1 MIRFTVVTDDA
12 SERARQRI
20 EAVKGLYRKAFP
32 YDLLYPD
39 KIAALIAERASL
51 DFDVLL
57 LVGED
62 GRGQTLG
69 FTLLFFFADLQVAYL
84 DYIASDP
91 ARRTRGI
98 GSALYEATRELALRK
113 GARGM
118 FLDVPPD
125 ERERLKEPER
135 LAVNRRRLA
144 FYERFDARPIVGTL
158 YEALDTESNQ
168 GYPTFLVFDPLGRR
182 FALRRLQL
190 RKVIRRIL
198 RAKYGLRRDDPEV
211 VRIVHSVR
219 DDPVTIRR
227 PRYAA
232 PDETSVDL
240 DFLKPI
246 HLVVGR
252 HYELHHLRE
261 RGYVE
266 RPARIDSILRGLA
279 DFPLERVK
287 PRHFGDAPIR
297 AVHDPALVTYLAT
310 VCARLKPGHLVY
322 PEVFPIR
329 RPDRQ
334 PKELE
339 IRAGYYCLDTFTPL
353 SNTAY
358 LAARAAVDCAITAAD
373 VIADGARVAY
383 ALCRPPGHH
392 AEIRAFGGFCY
403 FNNAAIAANR
413 LSRGGKRVALLDV
426 DHHHGNGSQEIFYRR
441 SDVFTVSIHGHPN
454 LHYPHFSGFADERGA
469 GDGVGFNRNYPLKD
483 GIGDDAYI
491 EVLDDALKQ
500 IGRFRPDYLVLSLG
514 FDIMRGDP
522 TGGFVVTTR
531 GIRTIGNRI
540 GRLGL
545 PTLIV
550 QEGGYSRHNLRVGAR
565 AFFLG
570 LSATLY

>member
-1 MIRFTVVTDDA
+1 MIRFSVVTDDA

-20 EAVKGLYRKAFP
+20 DAVRALYRKAFP
-32 YDLLYPD
+32 YDPLYPD
-39 KIAALIAERASL
+39 KIAALIAGRASH

-62 GRGQTLG
+62 GSGQVVG
-69 FTLLFFFADLQVAYL
+69 FSLVFHFADLQVAYL

-144 FYERFDARPIVGTL
+144 FYERFGARPITGTL
-158 YEALDTESNQ
+158 YDALDTHSNQ
-168 GYPTFLVFDPLGRR
+168 GYPTFLVFDPLGHR
-182 FALRRLQL
+182 ATLRRLQL

-211 VRIVHSVR
+211 VRILHSVR
-219 DDPVTIRR
+219 DDPVAIRP
-227 PRYAA
+227 PRYATVDEA
-232 PDETSVDL
+232 PVEVGH
-240 DFLKPI
+240 LKTLQ
-246 HLVVGR
+246 LVVGR

-279 DFPLERVK
+279 DMPIERVP
-287 PRHFGDAPIR
+287 PRHFGDAPIL

-310 VCARLKPGHLVY
+310 VCARLKPGRLVY

-334 PKELE
+334 PRELE
-339 IRAGYYCLDTFTPL
+339 TRAGYFCLDTFTPL

-373 VIADGARVAY
+373 LVADGARVAY

-413 LSRGGKRVALLDV
+413 LSANGKRVAILDI

-441 SDVFTVSIHGHPN
+441 SDVLTVSIHGHPN

-469 GDGVGFNRNYPLKD
+469 GDGIGFNRNHPLKD
-483 GIGDDAYI
+483 GIGDDAYVA
-491 EVLDDALKQ
+491 VLDEALKQ

-531 GIRTIGNRI
+531 GMRTIGTRI
-540 GRLGL
+540 ARTGL

-570 LSATLY
+570 LSSALY